1 MLTRAENNSPA
12 VPPVHTRARN
22 NPKRH
27 GIRFGAA
34 VGGIMILF

>member
-1 MLTRAENNSPA
+1 MTTRTGICTPP

>member
-1 MLTRAENNSPA
+1 MVTRTETSPPV
-12 VPPVHTRARN
+12 VPSVHTRARN